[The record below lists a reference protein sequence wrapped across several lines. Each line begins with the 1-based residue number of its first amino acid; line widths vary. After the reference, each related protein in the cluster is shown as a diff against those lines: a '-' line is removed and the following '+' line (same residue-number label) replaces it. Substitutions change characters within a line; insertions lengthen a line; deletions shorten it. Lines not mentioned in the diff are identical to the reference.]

1 MGLLADHRRKWMA
14 RHEAQTEVAQESQQ
28 AQQAQQATT
37 TEPENFKKVFSV
49 CLEGKTACSSL
60 EVISNVRNTRR

>member
-28 AQQAQQATT
+28 AQQATA